1 MILQALLVTKDE
13 PTAETLI
20 QVLSQFGV
28 AVDRSNAADVA
39 VARLAEER
47 FDQVIVDFDDPE
59 AASLLLE
66 GCRRLVGPD
75 RKPPVTVAL
84 LHDASQIR
92 SILGAGAHFILTK
105 PVSPEQAQTTL
116 RAATAMLK
124 RERRQSLRVAVQ
136 AAASIHMDDHSTVE
150 GILLDL
156 STGGVDVLAAKPLPS
171 GTMVRISFQLPEG
184 AGIEGDAEV
193 AWSIANGQTGFR
205 FLDMDPKMRGEMG
218 DWLSARSQDALPEEP
233 DAVTQCKLTDL
244 SLGGCYVQTESPFPQ
259 SSAVD
264 LCLRAAGMEIH
275 AEGLV
280 RVMHPGHGMG
290 IEFPAR
296 TEEQR
301 KSVGDFIEF
310 LTGQP
315 GATPQLETSPRSLVA
330 NAVDLSPTAN
340 TETDADD
347 PLLELL
353 RTGPALEEEAFLAE
367 LQRQRNPVAAD
378 QSEPIV
384 VSPEALSPALP
395 DPRKNREPDRH
406 PVFSAALAPGCRLH
420 LVDPRLRHHS
430 C

>member
-1 MILQALLVTKDE
+1 MTLQALLVSKDE

-20 QVLSQFGV
+20 QVLTQFGV
-28 AVDRSNAADVA
+28 AVDRSNDADVA
-39 VARLAEER
+39 AERLHEAQ

-59 AASLLLE
+59 AASQLLE
-66 GCRRLVGPD
+66 SCRRLVGPD

-92 SILGAGAHFILTK
+92 SILGAGTHFILTK
-105 PVSPEQAQTTL
+105 PITPEQAQTTL
-116 RAATAMLK
+116 RAATALLK
-124 RERRQSLRVAVQ
+124 RERRQSMRIAVQ
-136 AAASIHMDDHSTVE
+136 AEVSIRIDDNNTVE

-156 STGGVDVLAAKPLPS
+156 STGGMDVLTAKPLSS
-171 GTMVRISFQLPEG
+171 GTLVRASFQLPDNG
-184 AGIEGDAEV
+184 GGIEGDAEV
-193 AWSIANGQTGFR
+193 AWSTPNGQTGLR
-205 FLDMDPKMRGEMG
+205 FLDMDANLRDDLSE
-218 DWLSARSQDALPEEP
+218 WLAARSHDALPEEP

-244 SLGGCYVQTESPFPQ
+244 SLGGCYVETESPFPQ

-301 KSVGDFIEF
+301 KSVGEFIEF

-315 GATPQLETSPRSLVA
+315 GATPQLEISPRSLVA
-330 NAVDLSPTAN
+330 NVVDLSPADSTA
-340 TETDADD
+340 TDADD

-353 RTGPALEEEAFLAE
+353 RTGNALEEEAFLEE
-367 LQRQRNPVAAD
+367 LRRQRNPESVN
-378 QSEPIV
+378 Q
-384 VSPEALSPALP
+384 
-395 DPRKNREPDRH
+395 
-406 PVFSAALAPGCRLH
+406 
-420 LVDPRLRHHS
+420 
-430 C
+430 

>member
-1 MILQALLVTKDE
+1 MILQALLVSKDD

-20 QVLSQFGV
+20 QVLAQFGV

-39 VARLAEER
+39 ATRLAEER
-47 FDQVIVDFDDPE
+47 FDQVIVDFDADFDDPE
-59 AASLLLE
+59 GASLLLE
-66 GCRRLVGPD
+66 ACRRLAGPD

-84 LHDASQIR
+84 LHDSSQIR

-105 PVSPEQAQTTL
+105 PLTPEQAQTTL
-116 RAATAMLK
+116 SAATALLK
-124 RERRQSLRVAVQ
+124 RERRQSLRIAVQ
-136 AAASIHMDDHSTVE
+136 AAASIRLDESNTVE

-156 STGGVDVLAAKPLPS
+156 STGGLDVLAAKPLPS
-171 GTMVRISFQLPEG
+171 AAMVHVAFHLPDGG
-184 AGIEGDAEV
+184 ASIEGDAEV
-193 AWSIANGQTGFR
+193 AWSTASGQSGLR
-205 FLDMDPKMRGEMG
+205 FLDMDARTRELLSE
-218 DWLSARSQDALPEEP
+218 WLGARSHDALPEET
-233 DAVTQCKLTDL
+233 DAASQCKLTDL

-275 AEGLV
+275 TEGLV

-330 NAVDLSPTAN
+330 NTVDLNQTRDGA
-340 TETDADD
+340 DAED

-353 RTGPALEEEAFLAE
+353 RTGNSLDEEAFLAE
-367 LQRQRNPVAAD
+367 LHRQR
-378 QSEPIV
+378 
-384 VSPEALSPALP
+384 SPAE
-395 DPRKNREPDRH
+395 DSQSMD
-406 PVFSAALAPGCRLH
+406 VSQ
-420 LVDPRLRHHS
+420 
-430 C
+430 

>member
-1 MILQALLVTKDE
+1 MILHALLVTKDDL
-13 PTAETLI
+13 TAETLI
-20 QVLSQFGV
+20 QVLAQFGV
-28 AVDRSNAADVA
+28 AVDRSSATDVA
-39 VARLAEER
+39 VTRLAEER

-66 GCRRLVGPD
+66 DCRRLIGPD
-75 RKPPVTVAL
+75 GNPPVTVAL

-105 PVSPEQAQTTL
+105 PITPEQAQTTL
-116 RAATAMLK
+116 RAATALLK

-136 AAASIHMDDHSTVE
+136 AAVSIRVDENDTVE

-156 STGGVDVLAAKPLPS
+156 STGGMDVLAAKPLPS
-171 GTMVRISFQLPEG
+171 AAMVRVSFQLPDG
-184 AGIEGDAEV
+184 TAGIEADAAV
-193 AWSIANGQTGFR
+193 AWSTANGQTGLR
-205 FLDMDPKMRGEMG
+205 FLDMEAKMREEMNE
-218 DWLSARSQDALPEEP
+218 WLAARSHDALPEEP
-233 DAVTQCKLTDL
+233 DAVSQCKLTDL

-264 LCLRAAGMEIH
+264 LCLRAAAMEIH

-301 KSVGDFIEF
+301 KSVGEFIEF

-330 NAVDLSPTAN
+330 NAVDLSQTSSAG
-340 TETDADD
+340 TDAED

-353 RTGPALEEEAFLAE
+353 RTGNALEEEAFLAE
-367 LQRQRNPVAAD
+367 LHRQRT
-378 QSEPIV
+378 
-384 VSPEALSPALP
+384 PASV
-395 DPRKNREPDRH
+395 NQ
-406 PVFSAALAPGCRLH
+406 
-420 LVDPRLRHHS
+420 
-430 C
+430 

>member
-1 MILQALLVTKDE
+1 MILQALLVSKDDL
-13 PTAETLI
+13 TAETLI
-20 QVLSQFGV
+20 QVLAQFGV

-59 AASLLLE
+59 TGALLLE
-66 GCRRLVGPD
+66 GCRRLAGPD
-75 RKPPVTVAL
+75 RNPPVTVAL

-105 PVSPEQAQTTL
+105 PIAYEQAQNTL
-116 RAATAMLK
+116 RSATALLK

-136 AAASIHMDDHSTVE
+136 APVSIRIDEGNTVE
-150 GILLDL
+150 SILLDL
-156 STGGVDVLAAKPLPS
+156 STGGMDVLAAKPLPS
-171 GTMVRISFQLPEG
+171 AALVHVSFELPDGG
-184 AGIEGDAEV
+184 AGIEGNAEV
-193 AWSIANGQTGFR
+193 AWSTANGQIGLR
-205 FLDMDPKMRGEMG
+205 FLDLDAKMREEMG
-218 DWLSARSQDALPEEP
+218 AWLAARSHDALPEEP
-233 DAVTQCKLTDL
+233 DAVSPCKLTDL

-264 LCLRAAGMEIH
+264 LCLRAAEMEIH

-301 KSVGDFIEF
+301 KSIGEFIEF

-330 NAVDLSPTAN
+330 NAVDLSQSGGA
-340 TETDADD
+340 ETDAED

-353 RTGPALEEEAFLAE
+353 RTGNSLEEEAFLAE
-367 LQRQRNPVAAD
+367 LHRQRTPAAAT
-378 QSEPIV
+378 Q
-384 VSPEALSPALP
+384 
-395 DPRKNREPDRH
+395 
-406 PVFSAALAPGCRLH
+406 
-420 LVDPRLRHHS
+420 
-430 C
+430 

>member
-1 MILQALLVTKDE
+1 MILQALLVSKDDQ
-13 PTAETLI
+13 TAETLI
-20 QVLSQFGV
+20 QVLAQFGV

-39 VARLAEER
+39 VTRLAEER
-47 FDQVIVDFDDPE
+47 FDQVIVDFDADFDGPE
-59 AASLLLE
+59 AAALVLDA
-66 GCRRLVGPD
+66 CRRLAGPD
-75 RKPPVTVAL
+75 RNPPVTIAL

-105 PVSPEQAQTTL
+105 PIAHEQAQNTL
-116 RAATAMLK
+116 RAATALLK
-124 RERRQSLRVAVQ
+124 RERRQSFRVAVQ
-136 AAASIHMDDHSTVE
+136 AAVSIRIDESNTVE

-156 STGGVDVLAAKPLPS
+156 SAGGMDVLAAKPLPS
-171 GTMVRISFQLPEG
+171 TATVRVSFELPDGG

-193 AWSIANGQTGFR
+193 AWSTANGQTGLR
-205 FLDMDPKMRGEMG
+205 FLDMDEKMREEMG
-218 DWLSARSQDALPEEP
+218 EWLGARSHDALPEEP
-233 DAVTQCKLTDL
+233 DAVSQCKLTDL

-275 AEGLV
+275 TEGLV

-301 KSVGDFIEF
+301 QSVGEFIEF

-330 NAVDLSPTAN
+330 NAVDLSQTSSAV
-340 TETDADD
+340 TDAED

-353 RTGPALEEEAFLAE
+353 RTGNSLEEEAFLAE
-367 LQRQRNPVAAD
+367 LHRQRT
-378 QSEPIV
+378 
-384 VSPEALSPALP
+384 PASV
-395 DPRKNREPDRH
+395 NQ
-406 PVFSAALAPGCRLH
+406 
-420 LVDPRLRHHS
+420 
-430 C
+430 

>member
-1 MILQALLVTKDE
+1 MILQALLVSKDD

-20 QVLSQFGV
+20 QVLAQFGV
-28 AVDRSNAADVA
+28 AVDRSNASDVA
-39 VARLAEER
+39 ATRLVEER
-47 FDQVIVDFDDPE
+47 FDQVIVDFDADFDDPE
-59 AASLLLE
+59 GASLLLE
-66 GCRRLVGPD
+66 ACRRLAGPD

-84 LHDASQIR
+84 LHDSSQIR

-105 PVSPEQAQTTL
+105 PITPEQAQTTL
-116 RAATAMLK
+116 SAATALLK
-124 RERRQSLRVAVQ
+124 RERRQSLRIAVQ
-136 AAASIHMDDHSTVE
+136 AAASIRLDESNTVE

-156 STGGVDVLAAKPLPS
+156 STGGLDVLAAKPLPS
-171 GTMVRISFQLPEG
+171 AAMVHVAFHLPDGG
-184 AGIEGDAEV
+184 ASIEGDAEV
-193 AWSIANGQTGFR
+193 AWSTASGQSGLR
-205 FLDMDPKMRGEMG
+205 FLDMDARTRELLSE
-218 DWLSARSQDALPEEP
+218 WLGARSHDALPEET
-233 DAVTQCKLTDL
+233 DAASQCKLTDL

-275 AEGLV
+275 TEGLV

-330 NAVDLSPTAN
+330 NTVDLNQTRDGA
-340 TETDADD
+340 DAED

-353 RTGPALEEEAFLAE
+353 RTGNSLDEEAFLAE
-367 LQRQRNPVAAD
+367 LHRQR
-378 QSEPIV
+378 
-384 VSPEALSPALP
+384 SPAE
-395 DPRKNREPDRH
+395 DSQSMD
-406 PVFSAALAPGCRLH
+406 VSQ
-420 LVDPRLRHHS
+420 
-430 C
+430 